1 MTLSLAGKA
10 ACAAIVVAGLLS
22 GGAVAAPK
30 ATAELSLAYHASQA
44 KWNPEAPLFGAYIG
58 SGDGSGSGALAGIV
72 HWDLYEDQT
81 LPDQHP
87 AFFRGVVERNGQQH
101 SFKMIGI
108 YTPVSADKKHWR
120 LSGTIV
126 FDDDQV
132 LKARHAPIV
141 GSFDGTTGTAHYT
154 ILTDAKPKRSQ

>member
-1 MTLSLAGKA
+1 MTLPLAQKA
-10 ACAAIVVAGLLS
+10 ACAAIVVAGLLPI
-22 GGAVAAPK
+22 GAVAAPK
-30 ATAELSLAYHASQA
+30 ATELSIAYHASQA
-44 KWNPEAPLFGAYIG
+44 KWNPEAPLFGEYIG
-58 SGDGSGSGALAGIV
+58 SGDGSGSGALAGVV

-87 AFFRGVVERNGQQH
+87 AFFRGVVERNGQRH
-101 SFKMIGI
+101 PFKMIGI
-108 YTPVSADKKHWR
+108 FTPESADKMHWR

-126 FDDDQV
+126 FDDAQV

-154 ILTDAKPKRSQ
+154 ILTDANGKQSR

>member
-1 MTLSLAGKA
+1 MFSSIAQRT
-10 ACAAIVVAGLLS
+10 ACAAVVVAGLLS
-22 GGAVAAPK
+22 IGAVAAPK
-30 ATAELSLAYHASQA
+30 ATEISLAYHASQA
-44 KWNPEAPLFGAYIG
+44 KWNPEAPLFGQYIG
-58 SGDGSGSGALAGIV
+58 SGDGSGSGALAGTV

-154 ILTDAKPKRSQ
+154 VLTDAKAKQSP